1 MYGMKYTLIALL
13 ASSAICPLGLQA
25 QITAGQTCDLAAAKD
40 CLASEPLSLQSA
52 SAATSRVI
60 RATPFTLFE
69 DLAASYYVPS
79 NLPSNLTA
87 GESTSDLDQCAGSYQ
102 LAVFDA
108 PTAGVSVKTR
118 DETLLRANLDQLSGQ
133 VEGDLRLQ
141 GNVSIELGQRR
152 LVTSLAEMDVPNQ
165 RLSFPQGV
173 RISQPNLVVQGDRA
187 EMASGLGTVELEGV
201 QMLFADA
208 GLRGRGER
216 MSQSADG
223 SMLLKQGEFT
233 RCEPNNNG
241 WSLVA
246 KSLEVQEGDVFAT
259 TRGTVLKIKS
269 VPVFYA
275 PYLRVPVN
283 DQRQTGL
290 LTPAVGYS
298 SEDGL
303 DLALPYYLNLAPNL
317 DATIVPRVVT
327 QRGVGLEGELRYL
340 SSRQQ
345 SAIDL
350 AILPS
355 DDLYNGVLDRRTFQA
370 LNNAQGGAAN
380 LPSNFAPADRW
391 LAAVD
396 HFGQFGQVQTRVD
409 FSRVSDSDYFRDV
422 DSNLGVSNPVDLQR
436 FAEVAF
442 VSPKLQVRLL
452 SQGFQRLDE
461 LNTESYERAPQL
473 LLNYQSPIGSSIASV
488 GLNAQWADFQRNT
501 TGLSGLTSAE
511 GSRLHIEPSVRV
523 GQHKPAGFW
532 AAEAGYRYSQY
543 QLDYA
548 DSVFAGTVADT
559 DPSRDV
565 AYLSLDAGLFFD
577 RQFSFAG
584 LNGTQT
590 LEPRIYYLRQGY
602 EDQDNL
608 PIFDSTSIALDYAQL
623 FRSNR
628 FVGLDRIGDA
638 DQITL
643 GVTSRFLSAVNGRE
657 LFSVSVGQIEQ
668 FSDPR
673 VSLANNLLTNSQPD
687 SAALAG
693 EVTAHLS
700 PRWQVSAN
708 EVWDYEQSR
717 WQELGASVRYRGDNK
732 HIFNMGFRRRA
743 QDDIEQAELS
753 FYWPISQKL
762 GVMARWHYDVSD
774 NRTVEGFGGLEYDDC
789 CLRARLMVRQYL
801 DNPAF
806 TGQFQQN
813 NQPAFQGT
821 NSLRTDRSIYLQVV
835 FKGLAGFGNKV
846 DQILER
852 GVRGYRP
859 VSQ

>member
-1 MYGMKYTLIALL
+1 MFDMKYTLIALL
-13 ASSAICPLGLQA
+13 VSSAICPLSAQA
-25 QITAGQTCDLAAAKD
+25 QISAGQGCDSVAANDCVASDPTSVKGTNAAASKV
-40 CLASEPLSLQSA
+40 LQGAS
-52 SAATSRVI
+52 
-60 RATPFTLFE
+60 FGLFE

-79 NLPSNLTA
+79 ILTT
-87 GESTSDLDQCAGSYQ
+87 GDSTSDVSQCAGSYQ
-102 LAVFDA
+102 LAVLDPPA
-108 PTAGVSVKTR
+108 IRVSGTTP
-118 DETLLRANLDQLSGQ
+118 DETFLRATLDQLSGQ

-141 GNVSIELGQRR
+141 GNVSIALGQR
-152 LVTSLAEMDVPNQ
+152 LLETSLAQMDMPNQ

-173 RISQPNLVVQGDRA
+173 RISQPNLVIQGDRA
-187 EMASGLGTVELEGV
+187 QMTNGLGTVELEGV
-201 QMLFADA
+201 QVLFADA
-208 GLRGRGER
+208 GLRGRGAS
-216 MSQSADG
+216 MSQAADG
-223 SMLLKQGEFT
+223 SMFLKQGQFT

-241 WSLVA
+241 WSLAA
-246 KSLEVQEGDVFAT
+246 KSLEVKEGDAFAT
-259 TRGTVLKIKS
+259 TRGTLLKIKS

-290 LTPAVGYS
+290 LTPAFGYS

-340 SSRQQ
+340 SPRQQ
-345 SAIDL
+345 SAVAL

-355 DDLYNGVLDRRTFQA
+355 DDLYNGVFDRRTFQA
-370 LNNAQGGAAN
+370 LNNGQGGVTN
-380 LPSNFAPADRW
+380 PPGSFVSADRW

-409 FSRVSDSDYFRDV
+409 FSRVSDRDYFRDI
-422 DSNLGVSNPVDLQR
+422 DSNLGVSNPIDLQR

-461 LNTESYERAPQL
+461 LNTESHERAPQL
-473 LLNYQSPIGSSIASV
+473 LLNYQSPIASSIATV

-501 TGLSGLTSAE
+501 AGLRGLTSAQ
-511 GSRLHIEPSVRV
+511 GNRLHIEPSVRV

-532 AAEAGYRYSQY
+532 AAEAGYRYSRY

-548 DSVFAGTVADT
+548 DLAFAGTVADT
-559 DPSRDV
+559 DPTREV

-584 LNGTQT
+584 LDGIQT

-602 EDQDNL
+602 EDQDDL
-608 PIFDSTSIALDYAQL
+608 PVFDATSIALDYAQL

-628 FVGLDRIGDA
+628 FVGLDRIADA

-643 GVTSRFLSAVNGRE
+643 GITSRFLSAVNGRE

-668 FSDPR
+668 FSDSR
-673 VSLANNLLTNSQPD
+673 VSLANNLLANSQPD
-687 SAALAG
+687 SAALVA
-693 EVTAHLS
+693 EISAHLGS
-700 PRWQVSAN
+700 RWQVIAN

-717 WQELGASVRYRGDNK
+717 WQELGGSVRYRGDNK
-732 HIFNMGFRRRA
+732 HLFNMGFRRRA
-743 QDDIEQAELS
+743 QDNIEQAELS
-753 FYWPISQKL
+753 FYWPMSKKL
-762 GVMARWHYDVSD
+762 GVMARWHYDISD
-774 NRTVEGFGGLEYDDC
+774 NRTVEGFAGLEYDDC

-806 TGQFQQN
+806 TGQFQPN
-813 NQPAFQGT
+813 NQVAFPGT
-821 NSLRTDRSIYLQVV
+821 DFLRTDRSIYLQVV

-846 DQILER
+846 DRILER

>member
-1 MYGMKYTLIALL
+1 MSNMKYTFIALL
-13 ASSAICPLGLQA
+13 VSSAICFPVLQA
-25 QITAGQTCDLAAAKD
+25 QTSGAQACDATAINSCNGPVPRPGTSVDIAMQIQPPAFSLYKDLAA
-40 CLASEPLSLQSA
+40 
-52 SAATSRVI
+52 
-60 RATPFTLFE
+60 F
-69 DLAASYYVPS
+69 YYVPS
-79 NLPSNLTA
+79 ILTP
-87 GESTSDLDQCAGSYQ
+87 GELASGVNQCAGAYQ
-102 LAVFDA
+102 LTTLDVPSIASGAPGKFSDEAV
-108 PTAGVSVKTR
+108 
-118 DETLLRANLDQLSGQ
+118 LRATLDQLSGQ
-133 VEGDLRLQ
+133 VDGDLRLE
-141 GNVSIELGQRR
+141 GNVSIALGQRR
-152 LVTSLAEMDVPNQ
+152 LATSLAEMDLPGQ

-173 RISQPNLVVQGDRA
+173 RISQPNLVIQGDRA
-187 EMASGLGTVELEGV
+187 QLTAATGVVEVEGV
-201 QMLFADA
+201 QMLLTDV
-208 GLRGRGER
+208 GLRGRGAS

-241 WSLVA
+241 WSLTA
-246 KSLEVQEGDVFAT
+246 KSLEIKEGDVFAT
-259 TRGTVLKIKS
+259 TKGTVLKIKS

-290 LTPAVGYS
+290 LTPAFGYS

-303 DLALPYYLNLAPNL
+303 DLALPYYLNLASNL

-327 QRGVGLEGELRYL
+327 QRGLGLEGELRYL
-340 SSRQQ
+340 SPRQQ

-370 LNNAQGGAAN
+370 LNSGQGGVAN

-396 HFGQFGQVQTRVD
+396 HFGQFGQLQTRVD
-409 FSRVSDSDYFRDV
+409 FSRVSDRDYFRDI
-422 DSNLGVSNPVDLQR
+422 DSNLGVGNPIDLQR

-442 VSPKLQVRLL
+442 VSPKLQLRLM

-461 LNTESYERAPQL
+461 LDTESYERAPQL
-473 LLNYQSPIGSSIASV
+473 LMNYQSPLGNSIATF
-488 GLNAQWADFQRNT
+488 GLNAQWADFQRGT
-501 TGLSGLTSAE
+501 TGLTGLASAE
-511 GSRLHIEPSVRV
+511 GSRLHIEPSMRV
-523 GQHKPAGFW
+523 GQHKAAGFW

-548 DSVFAGTVADT
+548 DPVFARTVADT
-559 DPSRDV
+559 DPSREV
-565 AYLSLDAGLFFD
+565 AYLSVDAGLFFD
-577 RQFSFAG
+577 RQYNFAG
-584 LNGTQT
+584 LQGTQT

-602 EDQDNL
+602 EDQEGL

-643 GVTSRFLSAVNGRE
+643 GITSRFLSALDGRE
-657 LFSVSVGQIEQ
+657 LLSVSIGQIEQ
-668 FSDPR
+668 FADAR
-673 VSLANNLLTNSQPD
+673 VSITNNQLANSLPES
-687 SAALAG
+687 SALAS
-693 EVTAHLS
+693 EISAHLS
-700 PRWQVSAN
+700 PRWQVIAN
-708 EVWDYEQSR
+708 EVWNYEQSQ
-717 WQELGASVRYRGDNK
+717 WQELGATVRYRGDNK
-732 HIFNMGFRRRA
+732 HLFNLGFRRRA

-762 GVMARWHYDVSD
+762 GVMARWHYDISD

-806 TGQFQQN
+806 AGQLQQN
-813 NQPAFQGT
+813 NQAAFAG
-821 NSLRTDRSIYLQVV
+821 NDFLRTDTSIYLQVV

-846 DQILER
+846 DRILER

-859 VSQ
+859 ISQ

>member
-25 QITAGQTCDLAAAKD
+25 QITAGQTCDPAAAND

-52 SAATSRVI
+52 STATSRVI
-60 RATPFTLFE
+60 QPTPFRLFK
-69 DLAASYYVPS
+69 DLAASYYVSS

-87 GESTSDLDQCAGSYQ
+87 GESSSDVDQCAGSYQ
-102 LAVFDA
+102 LAVLGA
-108 PTAGVSVKTR
+108 PTAGVSGKTR
-118 DETLLRANLDQLSGQ
+118 DETMLRANLDQLSGQ
-133 VEGDLRLQ
+133 VKGDLRLQ

-152 LVTSLAEMDVPNQ
+152 LATSLAELDVPNQ
-165 RLSFPQGV
+165 LLLFPKGV
-173 RISQPNLVVQGDRA
+173 RISQQNLVVQGDRA
-187 EMASGLGTVELEGV
+187 QMAGGLGTIELEGV
-201 QMLFADA
+201 QMLFADS
-208 GLRGRGER
+208 GLRGRGLS

-223 SMLLKQGEFT
+223 SVLLKQGEFT

-241 WSLVA
+241 WSLTA
-246 KSLEVQEGDVFAT
+246 KSLKIKEGDVFAST
-259 TRGTVLKIKS
+259 KGTVLKVKS

-290 LTPAVGYS
+290 LTPAFGYS
-298 SEDGL
+298 SEDGM

-317 DATIVPRVVT
+317 DATLVPRILT
-327 QRGVGLEGELRYL
+327 QRGAGLEGELRYL
-340 SSRQQ
+340 SPRQQ
-345 SAIDL
+345 IAIDL

-355 DDLYNGVLDRRTFQA
+355 DDLYNGVFDRRTFQA
-370 LNNAQGGAAN
+370 LNNTQGGIAS
-380 LPSNFAPADRW
+380 LPSNFSPADRW

-396 HFGQFGQVQTRVD
+396 QFGQFGQVQTRID
-409 FSRVSDSDYFRDV
+409 FSRVSDRDYFRDI
-422 DSNLGVSNPVDLQR
+422 DSNLGVSNPIDLQR
-436 FAEVAF
+436 FAEIAF
-442 VSPKLQVRLL
+442 VTPKFQVRLL
-452 SQGFQRLDE
+452 SQSFQRLDE
-461 LNTESYERAPQL
+461 LNIDSYERAPQV
-473 LLNYQSPIGSSIASV
+473 LLNYQSPVGSSIATV
-488 GLNAQWADFQRNT
+488 GLSAQWADFQRNT
-501 TGLSGLTSAE
+501 TGLSGMTSAE
-511 GSRLHIEPSVRV
+511 GRRLHIEPSVRF
-523 GQHKPAGFW
+523 GQHKSAGFW

-548 DSVFAGTVADT
+548 DAVFASTVADT
-559 DPSRDV
+559 RPNREV

-584 LNGTQT
+584 INGTQT

-602 EDQDNL
+602 EGQDNL
-608 PIFDSTSIALDYAQL
+608 PIFDSTSPALDYAQL
-623 FRSNR
+623 FRNNR

-643 GVTSRFLSAVNGRE
+643 AVTSRIFSAANGRE
-657 LFSVSVGQIEQ
+657 LFSASLGQSEQ

-673 VSLANNLLTNSQPD
+673 VFLADNQFANSQPD

-693 EVTAHLS
+693 ELAAYLS
-700 PRWQVSAN
+700 PRWQVMAN

-717 WQELGASVRYRGDNK
+717 WQELGALVRYRGDNK
-732 HIFNMGFRRRA
+732 HLFNMGFRRRA
-743 QDDIEQAELS
+743 QDNIEQAELS

-789 CLRARLMVRQYL
+789 CLRARLMFRQYL

-806 TGQFQQN
+806 IGQFQPNSQA
-813 NQPAFQGT
+813 AFPGT
-821 NSLRTDRSIYLQVV
+821 DFLRTDRSIYLQVV

-846 DQILER
+846 DRILER